1 MARYS
6 TISLKRRIFQD
17 KTAHVLMVILTIF
30 SLGVLFFMGF
40 GLWYKSRDVLAA
52 QSLWSLLTSSVW
64 SPLKGEFGFLPFIA
78 GTVSVTALSIV
89 IALPVSLLTG
99 IFLTENARPWVKRFI
114 FPVLDILA
122 GIPSVIYGVW
132 GTLIIVPFIADRLG
146 PRFVEYTSGYS
157 VLAGGIVM
165 SVMITP
171 LLISLF
177 IEIFSSIPNGL
188 RDASASLGAT
198 RWQTSHKIVIRK
210 ALPGII
216 AAVVLAVSRALG
228 ETIAILMVCGN
239 VVMIPE
245 SLFDSCYP
253 LPALIANNYGEMLS
267 VPVFESALMF
277 AAFILFFVILLF
289 NAGSRIVLQSV
300 EKQYKL

>member
-6 TISLKRRIFQD
+6 TISLKRRIFRD
-17 KTAHVLMVILTIF
+17 KTAHVLMVILTIL

-99 IFLTENARPWVKRFI
+99 IFLTENVRPWVKRFI

-132 GTLIIVPFIADRLG
+132 GTLIIVPFIADRVG
-146 PRFVEYTSGYS
+146 SRFIEYTSGYS

-198 RWQTSHKIVIRK
+198 RWQTFYKIVIRK

-253 LPALIANNYGEMLS
+253 LPALIANSYGEMLS
-267 VPVFESALMF
+267 VPMFESALMF

-289 NAGSRIVLQSV
+289 NTGSRIVLQSV